1 MASKTYNDKKTY
13 LCHKCNHVFE
23 AEDSLNLTCPK
34 CGSDNIDEKNKKN
47 GMLLPKVL
55 VFLAAVAVG
64 YFVTDILVT
73 EEEQTLPVLPDAP
86 IASITPDSIDSD
98 TARVVEVVDPVAV
111 VKPIKIECTAS
122 PVNVDNRYV
131 YSFKVSSDY
140 DGKKKIEY
148 HLLKSA
154 EATEPFMTS
163 TNGQFNEVP
172 PADEAFYWVYAI
184 VKDENRMSDTIRI
197 EGLKKRPVEVR
208 KKLTA
213 SEIEKMLYD
222 GTVTIPR
229 NLEYFDKENIKVELV
244 GGKNNPY
251 NLPKI
256 VSHIKAENAKG
267 DIRVEIKE
275 HDVVYDSRNRVISM
289 KVEIV
294 KND

>member
-47 GMLLPKVL
+47 GMLLPKIL

-64 YFVTDILVT
+64 YFVTGILAT
-73 EEEQTLPVLPDAP
+73 EEEQTLPVLPEAP
-86 IASITPDSIDSD
+86 IASITPDPIDSD
-98 TARVVEVVDPVAV
+98 SVKVVEVVEPVAV
-111 VKPIKIECTAS
+111 VKPITIESTT

-140 DGKKKIEY
+140 DGKKIEY

-154 EATEPFMTS
+154 EDTEPFMTS
-163 TNGQFNEVP
+163 PNGQFNEVP
-172 PADEAFYWVYAI
+172 PADEAFYLAYAI
-184 VKDENRMSDTIRI
+184 VKDENRTSDTIRI
-197 EGLKKRPVEVR
+197 EGFKKRPIAVR
-208 KKLTA
+208 NKLSAT
-213 SEIEKMLYD
+213 EIGKMLND
-222 GTVTIPR
+222 GTATSTR
-229 NLEYFDKENIKVELV
+229 NVIYFDKDNIKVELV

-251 NLPKI
+251 NLPGVVTNIKRVLDRREVK
-256 VSHIKAENAKG
+256 VS
-267 DIRVEIKE
+267 
-275 HDVVYDSRNRVISM
+275 DVVYDSMNRVISM